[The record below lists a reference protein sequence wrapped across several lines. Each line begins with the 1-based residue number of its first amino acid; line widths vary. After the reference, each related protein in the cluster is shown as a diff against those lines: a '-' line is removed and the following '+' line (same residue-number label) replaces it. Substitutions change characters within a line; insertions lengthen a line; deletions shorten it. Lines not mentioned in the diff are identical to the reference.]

1 MLTSQKITVELIAQM
16 TSKENNFPSSFSS
29 TKNPLK
35 KTLSLLTVGINVAK
49 FKGSTKLPGKFLIIK
64 IINIKGL

>member
-1 MLTSQKITVELIAQM
+1 MANLTVDISYADQSKNTIELIAQM

-35 KTLSLLTVGINVAK
+35 KTLSLLTVGINVA
-49 FKGSTKLPGKFLIIK
+49 
-64 IINIKGL
+64 NI